1 MQNGELLT
9 PISGSKDVEIP
20 IIKEIFP
27 SSKFMIS
34 PNSDHEKA
42 FIDEVI
48 LNFKSLNTDDMDDVN
63 KLDHV
68 VKRIGHIIDQAWK
81 CNAKKSRISKHS
93 KQWLLDKCSKALN
106 NYRSSRS
113 LENWKTFKK
122 VVKNIKRLYFN
133 DKIQEIANKRKS
145 PWELTSW
152 INRRWLSATEAIK
165 HNGQPCVSQES
176 LWDALHSTFNTAQN
190 WQINIKILDKIDH
203 KPMALWA
210 PFSKEELKQA
220 IAKYNDSSAPG
231 PYRLSW
237 RHLKFI
243 IKQDKC
249 SSNIINIANTCIN
262 LGHWPDYFKQS
273 STIIIPKP
281 NKLSYNH
288 TKMFCPIILLNM
300 LGKLIEKIIAERIQF
315 TVMKNNFIHPC

>member
-1 MQNGELLT
+1 
-9 PISGSKDVEIP
+9 
-20 IIKEIFP
+20 
-27 SSKFMIS
+27 
-34 PNSDHEKA
+34 
-42 FIDEVI
+42 
-48 LNFKSLNTDDMDDVN
+48 
-63 KLDHV
+63 
-68 VKRIGHIIDQAWK
+68 
-81 CNAKKSRISKHS
+81 
-93 KQWLLDKCSKALN
+93 
-106 NYRSSRS
+106 
-113 LENWKTFKK
+113 
-122 VVKNIKRLYFN
+122 
-133 DKIQEIANKRKS
+133 
-145 PWELTSW
+145 
-152 INRRWLSATEAIK
+152 
-165 HNGQPCVSQES
+165 
-176 LWDALHSTFNTAQN
+176 
-190 WQINIKILDKIDH
+190 
-203 KPMALWA
+203 MALWA

-231 PYRLSW
+231 PDRLSW

-249 SSNIINIANTCIN
+249 SSNIINIANACIN